1 MMRACVCVCG
11 GCVCVCARGPNSV
24 KVRMYVNVI
33 LCVKASQ

>member
-1 MMRACVCVCG
+1 MCACVCVG
-11 GCVCVCARGPNSV
+11 VCVCAHGPNSV